1 MAAAFIKLCFR
12 YFMTDRTENN
22 RVFNSTKILTTV
34 ALVLIFNYAFVIGYT
49 WLTVLLE
56 FPGGIT
62 KCAGLQ
68 FEENRSILVKIPLYF
83 CYLVLTISGIFA
95 DIALQRYILS

>member
-1 MAAAFIKLCFR
+1 
-12 YFMTDRTENN
+12 MTDRTENN

-68 FEENRSILVKIPLYF
+68 FEENKSIWVKIPIYIY
-83 CYLVLTISGIFA
+83 YLGVTASGIFA
-95 DIALQRYILS
+95 DIALQKYILHSLLSWNMNE

>member
-1 MAAAFIKLCFR
+1 
-12 YFMTDRTENN
+12 MTDRTENN
-22 RVFNSTKILTTV
+22 RVFNSTKILTTA
-34 ALVLIFNYAFVIGYT
+34 ALALTFNYAFVIGYT

-83 CYLVLTISGIFA
+83 YYLVLTISGIFA
-95 DIALQRYILS
+95 DIALQRYISS

>member
-1 MAAAFIKLCFR
+1 
-12 YFMTDRTENN
+12 MTDRTENN
-22 RVFNSTKILTTV
+22 RVFNTTKILTIT

-49 WLTVLLE
+49 WLTVFLE

-68 FEENRSILVKIPLYF
+68 FEENRSVLVKTPPFIY
-83 CYLVLTISGIFA
+83 YLGVTASGIFA
-95 DIALQRYILS
+95 DLALQR

>member
-1 MAAAFIKLCFR
+1 
-12 YFMTDRTENN
+12 MTDRTENN
-22 RVFNSTKILTTV
+22 RVFNSTKILTL
-34 ALVLIFNYAFVIGYT
+34 ALIFNYALVIGYT
-49 WLTVLLE
+49 WMTVLLE

-68 FEENRSILVKIPLYF
+68 FEENRSILVKIPPYF
-83 CYLVLTISGIFA
+83 YYLVLTTSGIFA